1 MSRLI
6 NLVAGVAAMLALP
19 AAAVAAPAA
28 NPASSLSVAHSA
40 RAASGSAD
48 ASRIGAAVP
57 TTTLI
62 SIGILAALTGIV
74 LLVADNGGDDNSD
87 SN

>member
-19 AAAVAAPAA
+19 AAAVATPAA
-28 NPASSLSVAHSA
+28 NPASSLSVAHAA
-40 RAASGSAD
+40 RAASGSGN
-48 ASRIGAAVP
+48 ASKIGAEVP

-74 LLVADNGGDDNSD
+74 LLVADNGDDNSD

>member
-1 MSRLI
+1 MPRFTHI
-6 NLVAGVAAMLALP
+6 VAGVAAMLALP

-28 NPASSLSVAHSA
+28 NPASSLSVAGST
-40 RAASGSAD
+40 RAASDTAR
-48 ASRIGAAVP
+48 ASRIGAEVP

-74 LLVADNGGDDNSD
+74 LLVADGDDDNSD